1 MRKRK
6 PVPRSDLDFGSPT
19 GFRDQRGSYK
29 DVAARDRA
37 RRSKNLSSKLQ
48 VQLLAQYATLKV
60 GSNGKKEGVRDLC
73 EEFAV
78 DKDYVTDHLLFRGLD
93 ADRDM
98 EHKVDARKPTIF
110 TEDVDEFMLEQ
121 GLKWDGDF
129 SWQEM
134 ADAVNEKFEL
144 PPNSPSGEGVRKHCI
159 EAGWTDT
166 KQQVLPWLTDAQVK
180 ARATW
185 AKKNNRNKFMGWV
198 DVRNGSTPLAPSSRR
213 S

>member
-1 MRKRK
+1 MYKCTCAGHLVDSMASACFPPRPNCSFSEIISFQWKSRCKLVGNLSEPSETDLPRKPEHFRRMRKRK

-48 VQLLAQYATLKV
+48 VQLLARYATLKV

-110 TEDVDEFMLEQ
+110 TEA
-121 GLKWDGDF
+121 
-129 SWQEM
+129 ST
-134 ADAVNEKFEL
+134 ARSARA
-144 PPNSPSGEGVRKHCI
+144 SGEWRRRR
-159 EAGWTDT
+159 
-166 KQQVLPWLTDAQVK
+166 P
-180 ARATW
+180 R
-185 AKKNNRNKFMGWV
+185 
-198 DVRNGSTPLAPSSRR
+198 RR
-213 S
+213 SLRITSATTSTTRMRP